1 MKSTILLAPILF
13 LSTAMAWGREAPPKA
28 NPDDFVLPAMGRR
41 FDYKQSLK
49 KPFTYNNEVPFW
61 KAHGNAFVAL
71 DFVRLAPSVPRL
83 RGSMWRLTANEY
95 KDWEVDFAFKAMGQG
110 GLGGGRGL
118 AFWYTEERAADGPVF
133 GNKDKWKG
141 LGVFMDSADPAN
153 QRTHP
158 VIYGITN
165 DGTKEFPTNP
175 PATSMGCLRDYKNSP
190 VPVVIRVSYIDKTLK
205 VSVDTLNKGKK
216 LVSCFEQKNVDLPTG
231 YHFGFSA
238 MSSETGMP
246 DDHDLYS
253 FEVFEVNPPPRKGEH
268 LRPHEAEMLKKGQEA
283 KVDEQDKAT
292 FEEVQKIVAEQEQ
305 KLKEW
310 TDGPTTLS
318 AVQLAATIGDTQH
331 RIVESLS
338 IIHKKLES
346 LGAPVQPAETTAQS
360 LEEMYQKISTMAAS
374 LQAMESVVEG
384 LVSHIKT
391 QSGQQNSP
399 EVTKVLRE
407 ELKNLN
413 NKMDHMDVRQSTQHR
428 VTQERL
434 SDSRSWVT
442 YVVFLILLQAAAAA
456 AYSWYKKRIEMS
468 DKKFI

>member
-1 MKSTILLAPILF
+1 
-13 LSTAMAWGREAPPKA
+13 MAWGREAPPKA
-28 NPDDFVLPAMGRR
+28 NPDDFVLPAEGRR

-61 KAHGNAFVAL
+61 KNHGNAFVAL

-110 GLGGGRGL
+110 GVGGGRGL
-118 AFWYTEERAADGPVF
+118 AFWYAEERAADGPVF

-158 VIYGITN
+158 VIYGLTN
-165 DGTKEFPTNP
+165 DGTKEFPSNP
-175 PATSMGCLRDYKNSP
+175 PANSIGGCLRDYKNSP

-205 VSVDTLNKGKK
+205 VSVDTLNAGKK
-216 LVSCFEQKNVDLPTG
+216 LISCFEQKNIDLPTG

-310 TDGPTTLS
+310 TDGPTSLS
-318 AVQLAATIGDTQH
+318 AAQLASTIGDTQH
-331 RIVESLS
+331 RIVESLN
-338 IIHKKLES
+338 IIHKRLES
-346 LGAPVQPAETTAQS
+346 LGAPVQPVETTAQS
-360 LEEMYQKISTMAAS
+360 LEEIYQKISTMAAS

-384 LVSHIKT
+384 LVSHIRT

-399 EVTKVLRE
+399 EVTKVLHE

-413 NKMDHMDVRQSTQHR
+413 NKMDYMDVRQSTQHR

-434 SDSRSWVT
+434 SSSRSWVT
-442 YVVFLILLQAAAAA
+442 YVVFLILLQAGAAA
-456 AYSWYKKRIEMS
+456 AYSWYKKRIELS